1 MRTSKIPD
9 SLSRPTDV
17 FLPTWSRG
25 RPAALDVHVI
35 SPLQQQTMGE
45 AASTPGHA
53 LQVGVQ
59 RKLASHLS
67 ACRSVGVEFIPFV
80 METLGGLAETPSSSF
95 AHWGR
100 PSPRESA
107 PWTRQLKPRSA
118 PNSSSTEL
126 LSPCGGRMPSNGF
139 TASQLSL
146 PQRTAVFNSSLFPL
160 LYFLYYIYY
169 NKKEKEKRKK
179 FDGLGLATQTVL
191 YSYLSQASCV
201 IVSGF
206 TAALDLDTY
215 PLRKT

>member
-1 MRTSKIPD
+1 MSMSFP
-9 SLSRPTDV
+9 LSS
-17 FLPTWSRG
+17 SRLWG
-25 RPAALDVHVI
+25 RLR
-35 SPLQQQTMGE
+35 PLQ
-45 AASTPGHA
+45 ATPCRLGFNGSWPPIYQPA
-53 LQVGVQ
+53 GPSEWSS
-59 RKLASHLS
+59 SHLS
-67 ACRSVGVEFIPFV
+67 WRLWGVW
-80 METLGGLAETPSSSF
+80 LKTPSSSF

-126 LSPCGGRMPSNGF
+126 LSPCGGGMPSNGF

-160 LYFLYYIYY
+160 LYFLYYIY